1 MLYLNSIDNA
11 EASPTEKKYAICHE
25 EVPSM
30 LNIPE
35 LAPSRKLLAQW
46 ESKEISWGEFHERF
60 TDEMRAEYRKEE
72 NRLKGLIKYTLEND
86 VTLHSPEPS
95 GEQTYRAILEG
106 IINALLADKGQTD
119 RVINLARKPV
129 EESQPQEDIAN
140 LFGNTLHELNL
151 TKSDNTRLLI
161 ENAELKKDVQSFE
174 TESHN
179 KGKENDELKKRR
191 DQLEEKI
198 NTHETTIDDLHQT
211 LSEKQVIISNQKNE
225 IQSLQQQIDNP
236 ETIIGDLRRT
246 LSEKDGEIQSLNNA
260 IGEGDSKNDRLN
272 RINGQ
277 LQEQINTHET
287 TIGDLRRTLSEK
299 DGEIQSL
306 NDKYQELQ
314 GKFRSYYNQQIR
326 DIALKATRDNPVVF
340 DTDFNSLIIDSNL
353 PIPLRAWLEK
363 ALKINQ
369 NSQSD
374 LYHLIREH
382 TDFKAEYT
390 LDGKFD
396 KYDVPLADVI
406 RTQRNLIAHPE
417 RMDERTKLARVY
429 CCFFA
434 ADLLAPKLS
443 QAKHHTKP
451 IKPKSDNA
459 EAHYDRG
466 VIYRKN
472 GDCDRAI
479 AEHTKA
485 IELKPNYIEAYRGR
499 GTAYYHKSDYVS
511 AIKDYTKVIDLRP
524 NYAEAYYDRGTAY
537 YRKGN
542 YDRAIAEYT
551 KAIELKLNYVKAYRS
566 RGHAYKKKGNHV
578 LARADFDKVKR
589 LGK

>member
-1 MLYLNSIDNA
+1 MLYLNSIENA
-11 EASPTEKKYAICHE
+11 EASPTEKKYTICHE
-25 EVPSM
+25 EVPPM
-30 LNIPE
+30 RNIPE
-35 LAPSRKLLAQW
+35 LAPSMELLAQW
-46 ESKEISWGEFHERF
+46 ESKEISWEIFRKKFIEEMKTEYLNGE
-60 TDEMRAEYRKEE
+60 MS
-72 NRLKGLIKYTLEND
+72 RLKGLAKYALAND

-95 GEQTYRAILEG
+95 GERTYRSILEG
-106 IINALLADKGQTD
+106 IINQIWESQGLTKH
-119 RVINLARKPV
+119 VINLARAAGPK
-129 EESQPQEDIAN
+129 
-140 LFGNTLHELNL
+140 
-151 TKSDNTRLLI
+151 DNTAHHDPKMFAEVIAAKDKETQLLI
-161 ENAELKKDVQSFE
+161 ENAELKKDIQSFQ

-179 KGKENDELKKRR
+179 KDKKNDELEKRI

-198 NTHETTIDDLHQT
+198 NTHEATTNDLRQT
-211 LSEKQVIISNQKNE
+211 LSEKQEIISNQKNK

-236 ETIIGDLRRT
+236 ETTIGDLRRT
-246 LSEKDGEIQSLNNA
+246 LSEKDGKIQSLNNA
-260 IGEGDSKNDRLN
+260 IGERDSENDRLN

-287 TIGDLRRTLSEK
+287 TIGDLRQTLSKK

-306 NDKYQELQ
+306 NDEYKELQ
-314 GKFRSYYNQQIR
+314 GKFHSYYNQQIR
-326 DIALKATRDNPVVF
+326 DIAVKATRDNPVVF
-340 DTDFNSLIIDSNL
+340 DIDFNSLIIDSNL
-353 PIPLRAWLEK
+353 PITLRTWLEK

-434 ADLLAPKLS
+434 AALLAPKLS
-443 QAKHHTKP
+443 QAKHHT
-451 IKPKSDNA
+451 KPKSDNA

-472 GDCDRAI
+472 DDCDRAI
-479 AEHTKA
+479 AEYTKA
-485 IELKPNYIEAYRGR
+485 IKLKPNYVEAYRNR
-499 GTAYYHKSDYVS
+499 GTAYYHKGDYVS
-511 AIKDYTKVIDLRP
+511 AIKDYTEAIDLRP

-542 YDRAIAEYT
+542 YDRAIAEYI
-551 KAIELKLNYVKAYRS
+551 KAIKLKPNYANAYHS
-566 RGHAYKKKGNHV
+566 RGHAYKKKGDHA
-578 LARADFDKVKR
+578 LAQADFDKAKR